1 MKKNYIMAFVLG
13 GILPILGGLLLSI
26 NHFLRKKEETKSD
39 AECGSKIGEGE
50 TNPAF
55 DGTESQ
61 LKSDFV
67 SSRFF
72 FVICIALRS
81 II

>member
-1 MKKNYIMAFVLG
+1 MAFVLG

-26 NHFLRKKEETKSD
+26 NHFLKKKEETKSD
-39 AECGSKIGEGE
+39 AESGTKIEEGE

-61 LKSDFV
+61 LKSVDG
-67 SSRFF
+67 
-72 FVICIALRS
+72 A
-81 II
+81 